1 MSIKYKGKLKN
12 KRLVI
17 KQTGKNIILE
27 PNLVIEG
34 LTKIEEESLLKNSD
48 FELIGTLEEVI
59 KKKSKKKEEVK

>member
-34 LTKIEEESLLKNSD
+34 LTKIEEEVLLKDSD
-48 FELIGTLEEVI
+48 FELIGTSEEVI
-59 KKKSKKKEEVK
+59 KKKSRKKEEVK